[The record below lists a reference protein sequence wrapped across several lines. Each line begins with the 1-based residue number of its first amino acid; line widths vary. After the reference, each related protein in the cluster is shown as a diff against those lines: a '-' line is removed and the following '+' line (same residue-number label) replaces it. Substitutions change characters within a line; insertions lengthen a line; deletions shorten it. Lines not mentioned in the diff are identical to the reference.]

1 VAGLRGLPGRVA
13 LVTGGGGGF
22 GRAICERL
30 RSEDCVVVSA
40 DVKAE
45 PEVDVELDVRDPDAW
60 SSALSHVV
68 SAHGGLDILVNNA
81 GVAGS
86 SSYSWEL
93 PLEEWALVLD
103 IDLSGVYYGC
113 RTVLPHML
121 DRGYGRIVNMSSV
134 AGKDGN
140 PRAAPYAA
148 AKAGVIGLTKS
159 IAREVC
165 TRGVLVNCV
174 TPAAFDTEILQ
185 QVDEEFRERI
195 RGLIPMG
202 RLGRPEELAALVAWL
217 CSEECSF
224 STGAAFDISGG
235 RSSY

>member
-1 VAGLRGLPGRVA
+1 VAGLRGLSGRVA

-30 RSEDCVVVSA
+30 RSEGCVVVSA

-68 SAHGGLDILVNNA
+68 SAHSGLDILVNNA

-185 QVDEEFRERI
+185 QVDDEFRERI

>member
-1 VAGLRGLPGRVA
+1 
-13 LVTGGGGGF
+13 VTGGGGGF